1 MHNNWETL
9 SSPKSLPNFS
19 DYGCTNDTALGGI
32 LCFTPLSGI
41 WTSHPRS
48 FTGHW
53 SQLRLICQSRWHSV
67 TTTTRFN
74 LKLLGFYVTPSHSP
88 APQVTDT
95 VIRVFST
102 QTSESTTA
110 SCRRSVRHG
119 LHSFGSC
126 FPLIHPLSTLPL
138 FLSSTV
144 ILTLEWTT
152 ERRGT
157 GSLHLGMCSWKEGK
171 ERRKEGNG

>member
-1 MHNNWETL
+1 MDI
-9 SSPKSLPNFS
+9 PPQV
-19 DYGCTNDTALGGI
+19 I
-32 LCFTPLSGI
+32 
-41 WTSHPRS
+41 
-48 FTGHW
+48 HW
-53 SQLRLICQSRWHSV
+53 SLVAASVNLSVEVALSHHRQVQFKTFRLLCNSFS
-67 TTTTRFN
+67 
-74 LKLLGFYVTPSHSP
+74 LP
-88 APQVTDT
+88 APQVTYT

-144 ILTLEWTT
+144 ILTLEWAT

-157 GSLHLGMCSWKEGK
+157 GSLHLGMYSWKERK
-171 ERRKEGNG
+171 ERRKRLISRRLRTN